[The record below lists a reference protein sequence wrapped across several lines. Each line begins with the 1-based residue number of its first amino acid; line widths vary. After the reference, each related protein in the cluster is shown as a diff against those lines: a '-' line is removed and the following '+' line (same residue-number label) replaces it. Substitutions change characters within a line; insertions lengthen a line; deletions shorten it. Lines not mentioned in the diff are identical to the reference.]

1 MTSSA
6 LASPDFTQDVDE
18 AVSYF
23 ANTLGSPRAAAD
35 LLDGLDAEVARIR
48 EYPELRPYSQ
58 DPRLASR
65 GYRKS
70 VIGNF
75 VLLYRVD
82 AQRELVR
89 LVHLFYG
96 GRDYARYA

>member
-1 MTSSA
+1 MAYSA

-23 ANTLGSPRAAAD
+23 ANTLGSPRAAG

-48 EYPELRPYSQ
+48 EYLELRPYSQ

-70 VIGNF
+70 VIGSF